1 MFEKVYMVM
10 GCAELLL
17 LMILIGKYIYFER
30 FFRHLRS
37 WCIYL
42 GLFIFC
48 EILLCLLD
56 KEDIV
61 QIALSF
67 AFFSA
72 LVFLTRKSKKI
83 RGLFITVPVT
93 GMILSFVVLP
103 VSLIFLFS
111 ESMNSIIDHST
122 SWIWIYDVIF
132 WIGFYLF
139 FWKVKKRFDELL
151 MNRTLS
157 NWERN
162 LINMTGFFLFIF
174 TTLVVCVDNFKITSF
189 YAKCFVCSG
198 IFIIAFLETSIIAM
212 VMQGN
217 GKVYFQQAA
226 VLNEHYLKVQLEHF
240 KAYQETQR
248 ETRRVYHD
256 MKNHISCIHNLILQ
270 GRYEE
275 TSKYLMDLN
284 TQIHNI
290 NKEIYTGNEIVDA
303 IINEKQSNSVKDQIS
318 ISIDGKLGYLPL
330 DPIDLCTIFSN
341 AADNGIEALRD
352 SLVSDKVLEIQF
364 KRQGEMQWIMFRNP
378 VKRRKTAFLSVT
390 TKGDYINHG
399 FGMGNIR
406 LAVEKYKGHM
416 EYHLENEGDLQYFVL
431 EILLF
436 VHNTTR

>member
-42 GLFIFC
+42 GLFISC

-174 TTLVVCVDNFKITSF
+174 TTLVVCVDNLKITSF

-256 MKNHISCIHNLILQ
+256 MKNHISCIHNLILK